1 MKILLI
7 ILAALAGFIIC
18 TFSILAFALTAIHHM
33 NKYMKEEDKHG
44 RH

>member
-7 ILAALAGFIIC
+7 VLAALAGFIIC
-18 TFSILAFALTAIHHM
+18 TFAILAFALTAIHHM

-44 RH
+44 RR